1 MRRNLVGISIVVS
14 IVLKRHSVHLLF
26 YKILLWWLS
35 LSSIASVHVGIIIV
49 VCDVSVV
56 AKGWR
61 HVASCHW
68 REEHPEHVVVVVVG
82 SMRRAA
88 LRVVTEGLMCVC
100 GDDHLSHLH
109 WMCRRVLRARAWRLS
124 FPWWWR

>member
-1 MRRNLVGISIVVS
+1 MRRNLVGISVVVS
-14 IVLKRHSVHLLF
+14 ILLKRHSVHLLF

-35 LSSIASVHVGIIIV
+35 MSSIASVHGGIVIV
-49 VCDVSVV
+49 VCDVWVV
-56 AKGWR
+56 AKGW
-61 HVASCHW
+61 HMASCYW
-68 REEHPEHVVVVVVG
+68 REEHSEQVIVVVR

-88 LRVVTEGLMCVC
+88 LRVVTEGLMSVC

-109 WMCRRVLRARAWRLS
+109 WMSWRVLRARAWRLS

>member
-1 MRRNLVGISIVVS
+1 MRRNLVGICIVGSIF
-14 IVLKRHSVHLLF
+14 LKRHAVHLLF

-35 LSSIASVHVGIIIV
+35 LSSVPSVHGGIIIV
-49 VCDVSVV
+49 VCDVWIV
-56 AKGWR
+56 AKGW

-68 REEHPEHVVVVVVG
+68 REEHPEQVVVVG

-88 LRVVTEGLMCVC
+88 LRVVTEGLMSVC
-100 GDDHLSHLH
+100 GYDHLSHLH
-109 WMCRRVLRARAWRLS
+109 WVSRRVLRARAWRLS